1 MVGPIEH
8 HPEPGILSL
17 GFPEPEPEGK
27 LSTPIAG
34 TLASNIRTLT
44 LVLHTAVKET
54 EAPTQVKDGNLRL
67 STRFLEHRPV
77 TSPPTNQKKVT
88 HPAALTPNFA
98 YKTFPENHR
107 RVQVF

>member
-54 EAPTQVKDGNLRL
+54 EAPEQRGWWRPHSSSGQGFWTTQSSVPSPLVSGE
-67 STRFLEHRPV
+67 SWV
-77 TSPPTNQKKVT
+77 TPP
-88 HPAALTPNFA
+88 PAKLLLQ
-98 YKTFPENHR
+98 E
-107 RVQVF
+107 